1 MKKTVA
7 VIIILFL
14 LMTCI
19 PLTVFLDNNTA
30 ESETEIKEPDKY
42 GEVRV
47 FLTKENKTISVGMSE
62 YLTGSVAA
70 EMPPS
75 YHSEALKAQAAVC
88 YTYVMKAKTENK
100 NEEKLPDNADIS
112 DDSAKHQ
119 GYMPLPARKEKFSDG
134 FEAAEEK
141 IASAVGEVIGKGIF
155 YGDSLIIA
163 AYHAISG
170 GKTESSENIWGGEI
184 DYLRSVQSP
193 GDRLSPDY
201 SSEAAFTVSEFKE
214 KISAAG
220 DVNLS
225 DDPSEW
231 IGSPE
236 RTAAG
241 TVKSIPIGGKAFSGM
256 EIRNIFGLRSPHF
269 TVEYSDSGF
278 LFKVSGY
285 GHGCGMS
292 QYGADYM
299 ARQGASWQDIIRH
312 YYPGVTIEKIE

>member
-1 MKKTVA
+1 MKKTAA
-7 VIIILFL
+7 VIILLFL

-19 PLTVFLDNNTA
+19 PLTVFLGNEEK
-30 ESETEIKEPDKY
+30 ESETGAEKSDIH

-47 FLTKENKTISVGMSE
+47 FLTNENKTVSVPMSE
-62 YLTGSVAA
+62 YLAGSVAA
-70 EMPPS
+70 EMPTA

-112 DDSAKHQ
+112 DDSTKHQ
-119 GYMPLPARKEKFSDG
+119 GYMPLAARKAKFGGG
-134 FEAAEEK
+134 FDAAEEK
-141 IASAVGEVIGKGIF
+141 IESAVSEVIGKGIF

-170 GKTESSENIWGGEI
+170 GKTEDSENIWGGKI

-201 SSEAAFTVSEFKE
+201 SSEAAFTVNEFRD

-231 IGSPE
+231 VGSPE

-241 TVKSIPIGGKAFSGM
+241 TVRSIPIGGRAFSGM
-256 EIRNIFGLRSPHF
+256 EIRSIFGLRSPCF
-269 TVEYSDSGF
+269 TIEYSDSGF

-312 YYPGVTIEKIE
+312 YYPGVTIEKVE